1 MRDWLTANLWLKSLS
16 LLIGVTLWYAVA
28 REQGAE
34 FAFSIPLELRDVPD
48 GLEVVEESVQ
58 QVDVR
63 LRGPSEILR
72 GLTPQDLS
80 VGIDLSGAEPGE
92 RVAYLTPSDVAVPFG
107 ARVIRVT
114 PANVQIALD
123 RTLERTVNV
132 IPRVSGSPAEGFELA
147 GITLSLVSVVV
158 VGPASQ
164 IGSLEEV
171 TTEPVSAE
179 GLRQPFS
186 RTVRLELDPLVRLRG
201 DTSVELTLDVR
212 EVRLRKELS
221 GVVVKSQPQR
231 VNAAM
236 DPDTIRVLVE
246 GPKSLVEQLTAEE
259 IEAEVQLEGLL
270 PGSHRVVPVVRIV
283 GRHELAGFHVISV
296 NPEHIQVELR

>member
-1 MRDWLTANLWLKSLS
+1 MREWLTANLWLKVLS
-16 LLIGVTLWYAVA
+16 LLVGVTLWYAVA

-34 FAFSIPLELRDVPD
+34 FAFSIPLELRDIPD

-80 VGIDLSGAEPGE
+80 VGIDLSEAEPGE
-92 RVAYLTPSDVAVPFG
+92 RVAYLTPGDVAVPFG

-123 RTLERTVNV
+123 RTLERTVTV
-132 IPRVSGSPAEGFELA
+132 IPRVSGAPAEGFELA
-147 GITLSLVSVVV
+147 GIALSLASVVV

-164 IGSLEEV
+164 IGGLEEV

-201 DTSVELTLDVR
+201 DTTVDLTLNVR
-212 EVRLRKELS
+212 EVHVRKELS
-221 GVVVKSQPQR
+221 GVIVNSQPPGM
-231 VNAAM
+231 NAAM
-236 DPDTIRVLVE
+236 DPKTIRVAVE
-246 GPKSLVEQLTAEE
+246 GPKSLIEQLSAEE
-259 IEAEVQLEGLL
+259 LVAEVLLEGLT
-270 PGSHRVVPVVRIV
+270 PGSHRVVPVVRVIGPNEPTELLIV
-283 GRHELAGFHVISV
+283 SV
-296 NPEHIQVELR
+296 VPEDIQVEVR

>member
-1 MRDWLTANLWLKSLS
+1 MRNWLTENLWLKALS
-16 LLIGVTLWYAVA
+16 LFIGVTLWYAVA

-80 VGIDLSGAEPGE
+80 VGVDLSDAEPGE
-92 RVAYLTPSDVAVPFG
+92 RVAYLTPGDVGVPFG

-114 PANVQIALD
+114 PANVQISLD
-123 RTLERTVNV
+123 RTLERTVNI
-132 IPRVSGSPAEGFELA
+132 IPRVLGAPAEGFELA
-147 GITLSLVSVVV
+147 GIELSRSSIVV

-164 IGSLEEV
+164 VRSLEQV

-201 DTSVELTLDVR
+201 DTSVDLHLNVR
-212 EVRLRKELS
+212 EVQLRKELS
-221 GVVVKSQPQR
+221 GVVVKLQPPR
-231 VNAAM
+231 VNATVS
-236 DPDTIRVLVE
+236 PKTIKVLVE
-246 GPKSLVEQLTAEE
+246 GPKSLVEQLSADGL
-259 IEAEVQLEGLL
+259 EAEVHWEGLSA
-270 PGSHRVVPVVRIV
+270 GSHRVVPLVQVIDQ
-283 GRHELAGFHVISV
+283 EEPATFHFISLD
-296 NPEHIQVELR
+296 PEAIQVELP

>member
-1 MRDWLTANLWLKSLS
+1 MKELLTDNLGLKVLS
-16 LLIGVTLWYAVA
+16 LLLGITIWYAVA

-80 VGIDLSGAEPGE
+80 VGVDLSDAEPGE
-92 RVAYLTPSDVAVPFG
+92 QVAYLTPDDVAVPFG
-107 ARVIRVT
+107 ARVMRVT
-114 PANVQIALD
+114 PANIQIALD

-132 IPRVSGSPAEGFELA
+132 IPRVSGAPAEGFELA
-147 GITLSLVSVVV
+147 GIELSPQTIAI

-164 IGSLEEV
+164 VRGLEQV

-179 GLRQPFS
+179 GLRQPYS
-186 RTVRLELDPLVRLRG
+186 RSVRLELDPLVRLERE
-201 DTSVELTLDVR
+201 TSVDLTLDVR
-212 EVRLRKELS
+212 EIRLRKELA
-221 GVVVKSQPQR
+221 GVAVTSKPERIDADV
-231 VNAAM
+231 
-236 DPDTIRVLVE
+236 DPATVEVLIE
-246 GPKSLVEQLTAEE
+246 GPKSLIEQLLAEDL
-259 IEAEVQLEGLL
+259 EAEVRLDGVAA
-270 PGSHRVVPVVRIV
+270 GSHRLVPLVHVLSPDKHAAIHIISVKPEDIRVVVR
-283 GRHELAGFHVISV
+283 
-296 NPEHIQVELR
+296 